1 MSDEGNETLA
11 PDALH
16 KGERGLGYR
25 KITEALIADI
35 KAGAWSMGDQLP
47 TEADLVVRFGASR
60 NTIRESLRELEVFGY
75 IKRRRGTR
83 SILVSADPSESFVN
97 SVQSIEE
104 LLQYSRR
111 TESRTLAVEMVIA
124 TGALAERL
132 GVRPGSQWL
141 RLELLRMPLR
151 GALPIGFSEIYID
164 GRYANLADRMRAGG
178 PVYRVLEE
186 ELGVN
191 FRRVEQTVEAGPASI
206 AAAEYLKVP
215 VGSPLLLVRTDFVTS
230 AGDIAEIGFGHF
242 PAGRYRMEIILER
255 GPAGHADS

>member
-1 MSDEGNETLA
+1 MRDDGNEAIERDPPGRT
-11 PDALH
+11 
-16 KGERGLGYR
+16 ERGPGYR

-35 KAGAWSMGDQLP
+35 RAGAWGMGEQLP
-47 TEADLVVRFGASR
+47 TEAEMVDRFGASR
-60 NTIRESLRELEVFGY
+60 NTIRESLRELEMFGY

-83 SILVSADPSESFVN
+83 SILVSSDPSESFVN

-111 TESRTLAVEMVIA
+111 TESRTISVEMVVA

-151 GALPIGFSEIYID
+151 GAMPIGFSEIYVD
-164 GRYANLADRMRAGG
+164 GRYAHLADKMRASG

-186 ELGVN
+186 ELN
-191 FRRVEQTVEAGPASI
+191 LTFRRVEQSVEAGPAS
-206 AAAEYLKVP
+206 AAIAEYLKVP
-215 VGSPLLLVRTDFVTS
+215 PGSPLLMVRTDFVTS
-230 AGDIAEIGFGHF
+230 AGEIAEIGFGNF

-255 GPAGHADS
+255 GPAGHADT